1 MFNRHTAFG
10 EKQVQS
16 MSAVRLFSKD
26 RVGHRNTFGPAAL
39 LLLVLLT
46 ALLLTACAG
55 HKKSLPDESLKSA
68 TTEPEQT
75 SAICPMVNIKG
86 QIYCSTGYT
95 DCAVG
100 CGTPD
105 GYIDR
110 TVSPGEVPGQDGES
124 NFGKGYTYQILNDG
138 EVSVAIDDR
147 QVVFRAAEAE
157 SDQMPA
163 VVAHLTGV
171 VEQVEEDRLMVRVIK
186 VPELFDTVF
195 DKKEPTACRVDWTN
209 AVLYR
214 NCQVGQTAAGH
225 ERLPSPK
232 PLLGHTVEL
241 WFDGNSVEADPTTP
255 GAFVI
260 SQTYR
265 LEQLTD

>member
-1 MFNRHTAFG
+1 MFNRHTVFG
-10 EKQVQS
+10 KKQVQS
-16 MSAVRLFSKD
+16 MSAVKHFSKG
-26 RVGHRNTFGPAAL
+26 RVGSRNTFGPAVL
-39 LLLVLLT
+39 LLLVLLI
-46 ALLLTACAG
+46 ALLPTACSG
-55 HKKSLPDESLKSA
+55 HKKSLQDESLKSA
-68 TTEPEQT
+68 TTEPKQT

-86 QIYCSTGYT
+86 KIYCSTGYT

-105 GYIDR
+105 GYIDQA
-110 TVSPGEVPGQDGES
+110 VSPGEVPGQDGES

-147 QVVFRAAEAE
+147 RVVFRAEEAE

-163 VVAHLTGV
+163 VVAHLTGL

-209 AVLYR
+209 AVLQR
-214 NCQVGQTAAGH
+214 SCQVEQNATGH
-225 ERLPSPK
+225 ENLASPK

-241 WFDGNSVEADPTTP
+241 WFDGDSVQADAKTP
-255 GAFVI
+255 GTFTI
-260 SQTYR
+260 GQTYR
-265 LEQLTD
+265 IRQLAD